1 MRAETLFAE
10 GCRREKKR
18 RLHLRREGR
27 MGSAKNIQNIKP
39 RGGEDGTDGYID
51 AVYRDTA
58 SGEDIRMVNRDVFDF
73 GCYSYPKRVE
83 GTEDVLKRDNWTD
96 DEKRL
101 SKWIAEFGGFHGIRM

>member
-1 MRAETLFAE
+1 M
-10 GCRREKKR
+10 
-18 RLHLRREGR
+18 RREGR